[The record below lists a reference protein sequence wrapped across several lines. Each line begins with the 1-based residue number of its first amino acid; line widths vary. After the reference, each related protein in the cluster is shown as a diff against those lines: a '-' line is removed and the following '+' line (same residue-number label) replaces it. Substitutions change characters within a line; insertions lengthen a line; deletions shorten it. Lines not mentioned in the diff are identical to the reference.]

1 VSWTIAFIGVSASDY
16 LVARPSG
23 LPGRFTSSVSPLVA
37 LIGWRM
43 IVF

>member
-1 VSWTIAFIGVSASDY
+1 VSWTIAFNGVSASDY

-23 LPGRFTSSVSPLVA
+23 LPGRTSSVSPLVA